1 MKEYHVRIPRNV
13 RMTEW
18 ESLYVKANNPE
29 EAKENAI
36 SYTNVISNSEWE
48 EEDHETI
55 ERFDDEIEVEEI
67 KEEQNA

>member
-1 MKEYHVRIPRNV
+1 MKTFEVMIPRLV

-18 ESLYVKANNPE
+18 ETLYVNANNAE

-36 SYTNVISNSEWE
+36 TYTNVISNSEWE

-55 ERFDDEIEVEEI
+55 ERYDDEIIVRETDD
-67 KEEQNA
+67 A

>member
-1 MKEYHVRIPRNV
+1 MKTFEVMIPRLV

-18 ESLYVKANNPE
+18 ETLYVNANNAE

-36 SYTNVISNSEWE
+36 TYTNVISNSEWE

-55 ERFDDEIEVEEI
+55 ERYDDEIIVRETDDEG
-67 KEEQNA
+67 N